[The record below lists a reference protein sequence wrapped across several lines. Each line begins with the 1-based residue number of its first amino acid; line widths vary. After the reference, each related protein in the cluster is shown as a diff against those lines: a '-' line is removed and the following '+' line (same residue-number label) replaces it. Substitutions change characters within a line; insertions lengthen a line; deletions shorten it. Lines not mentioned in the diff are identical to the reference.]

1 MPCASVIAVLT
12 PTSAGLRAST
22 VPPGRTAADAS
33 LMTPSMDPRVSC
45 APRTFDS
52 AENVSAHTTIRT
64 TYRIAASSNPRG
76 QTVLQNFKPFGGRK
90 LTTTMHNLDRKMSLQ
105 LRRLA
110 GIFCTVT
117 VLWSGA
123 TRPPSLKA
131 TADQPGQTRV
141 RLDTSKGAIVIA
153 VHRDWGPHGADR
165 FLELVNASYFDDS
178 RFFRVVKGQWAQF
191 GINGDPR
198 VATRWRTM
206 TIPDDPNKASVVRG
220 RVAFA
225 FKDPNGR
232 TTQVYISL
240 RDNTAQDTQGFA
252 PFGEVVEGMD
262 VADALNS
269 EYGENAGGGIR
280 AGKQAPLFE
289 GGT

>member
-1 MPCASVIAVLT
+1 MRMTLAAAALALMQASA
-12 PTSAGLRAST
+12 SA
-22 VPPGRTAADAS
+22 PPQ
-33 LMTPSMDPRVSC
+33 
-45 APRTFDS
+45 F
-52 AENVSAHTTIRT
+52 
-64 TYRIAASSNPRG
+64 
-76 QTVLQNFKPFGGRK
+76 
-90 LTTTMHNLDRKMSLQ
+90 
-105 LRRLA
+105 
-110 GIFCTVT
+110 
-117 VLWSGA
+117 
-123 TRPPSLKA
+123 
-131 TADQPGQTRV
+131 RV
-141 RLDTSKGAIVIA
+141 RLESTKGPIVIE
-153 VHRDWGPHGADR
+153 VHRDWAPHGADR
-165 FLELVNASYFDDS
+165 FYELVTSGYYDDS

-252 PFGEVVEGMD
+252 PFGEVVEGLA

-280 AGKQAPLFE
+280 GGRQQPLFE
-289 GGT
+289 GGNAYLDREYPRLDRLIRARIVR